1 MVVQGFPT
9 SKANLNFLST
19 CTYVCTCMVRYYLI
33 PPPEEPAI
41 ELIHALCIYKKRLKS
56 EKRICYN
63 DVYTCSCH
71 FVTFLLQHSLVC
83 ALEAGL
89 VGRSSQMCVS
99 SLTLCALELQAT
111 MTRLLPSVLFRLS
124 QVAAT
129 LTMAL
134 PVLEFLSSL
143 IPIPSLYSAFVE
155 REYLSIVAIALPY
168 TNHEK

>member
-1 MVVQGFPT
+1 MLDSILQ
-9 SKANLNFLST
+9 NFN
-19 CTYVCTCMVRYYLI
+19 
-33 PPPEEPAI
+33 
-41 ELIHALCIYKKRLKS
+41 ALCWTASYKIKNSQQDGIGHCPAENYKFVRS
-56 EKRICYN
+56 ICVDN
-63 DVYTCSCH
+63 TLSIS
-71 FVTFLLQHSLVC
+71 LLQHSLVC
-83 ALEAGL
+83 SLEAGL

-99 SLTLCALELQAT
+99 SLTLCSLELQAT
-111 MTRLLPSVLFRLS
+111 MTRLLPRVLFRLS

-129 LTMAL
+129 RAMAL